1 MGGTKETK
9 GGTYLVR
16 VGCPCSSS
24 LSSISSTN
32 SIRERSVF
40 LKSQR
45 YASPVES
52 NARTIW
58 LVETEVSLKKH
69 IGQSATNYLFLGWN
83 DAEITGASKRIVQ
96 CRCGGSQ
103 AEARSQ
109 TSTFQSLDEVK
120 TYREFRDQ
128 LRQKNQL
135 PKGPYKSHQNK
146 GTYSILVTPLTCPSN
161 HRMGAR
167 VSRSQISAEP
177 IARPAAMNLPVVS
190 KRAICAPAKSEV

>member
-1 MGGTKETK
+1 MYLPEGSKRATVMKDLRQSRWAVPRSQNGR
-9 GGTYLVR
+9 TYLVR
-16 VGCPCSSS
+16 VDCPCSSS

-58 LVETEVSLKKH
+58 LVGTEVSLKKH
-69 IGQSATNYLFLGWN
+69 IGQSGTTYLFLGWN

-135 PKGPYKSHQNK
+135 PKHKPSEQGYVLDTS
-146 GTYSILVTPLTCPSN
+146 YSSDMSI
-161 HRMGAR
+161 
-167 VSRSQISAEP
+167 
-177 IARPAAMNLPVVS
+177 
-190 KRAICAPAKSEV
+190 